1 MIGFFEALNS
11 FFIMTFF
18 FGIPAGV
25 LSLFINPLEVE
36 ILKGIYVIA
45 LFIVYY
51 MVVFMRKYREKS
63 EYFKKFYPKF
73 LTGVILAFG
82 LVFILAGLG
91 IQFITFLKDCYSEG
105 SYSSSSSSSSGS
117 VPDWDN
123 GDPMLD
129 LELRSI
135 YENGYFTQSG
145 DDVFRNQAWD
155 MLQHPERYDDSEKRY
170 MIMQLQERHDSNVRV
185 LANEI
190 DSYL

>member
-36 ILKGIYVIA
+36 ILKGVYVIA

-82 LVFILAGLG
+82 LSFIISGLG
-91 IQFITFLKDCYSEG
+91 IQFITFLKDWRDVGTSG
-105 SYSSSSSSSSGS
+105 SSSSSAASSALSGS
-117 VPDWDN
+117 IP
-123 GDPMLD
+123 
-129 LELRSI
+129 I
-135 YENGYFTQSG
+135 
-145 DDVFRNQAWD
+145 
-155 MLQHPERYDDSEKRY
+155 
-170 MIMQLQERHDSNVRV
+170 
-185 LANEI
+185 
-190 DSYL
+190 